1 MSRSLSCRNTQ
12 STEGWARPGLAAS
25 YALPP
30 RDASH
35 RLQTLAIDYTPV
47 HQQGDLGQFRLLPM
61 PGVIEAC
68 NRGVVARSGTGI
80 ITRYRLMPGG
90 RSGGI
95 QHAPIGQD
103 RFPGGARGLELPTLC
118 CEIFDWAGWA

>member
-12 STEGWARPGLAAS
+12 STEGGPGQGSRPATRCHLE
-25 YALPP
+25 
-30 RDASH
+30 
-35 RLQTLAIDYTPV
+35 TLAIDYTPV

-61 PGVIEAC
+61 AGVIEAC

-90 RSGGI
+90 RSE
-95 QHAPIGQD
+95 APNTPRSARID
-103 RFPGGARGLELPTLC
+103 SPVEPG
-118 CEIFDWAGWA
+118 D